1 MPAVSSREI
10 RLAARPKGWPSLDD
24 FAMAAVEVPAP
35 PDGWVQVRNLCMSVD
50 PYMRGRMDEGKS
62 YVPPFEL
69 GEPLEG
75 AAVGEIVE
83 SRAAGLAAGDIVT
96 SMFGW
101 REYFAAPADTVR
113 KVDPSVRPL
122 SAYLGVLGVTGFTA
136 WVGLQLFE
144 IATGERVFI
153 SAAAGAVGSVAGQLA
168 KLRGCFVVGSVGS
181 PRKVAF
187 ALEELGYDAAFNY
200 KDGDIRR
207 QLARAAPDG
216 IDVYFDNVGGEHL
229 EAALSALRVN
239 GRIIACGAISAY
251 NASEPPPGPRNLG
264 LVIGKR
270 LSIKGFIVTDWSRR
284 MPEFVAETGRY
295 LREGKLK
302 AEETVVDGI
311 ENAPRAFLDLLNGEN
326 IGKMVV
332 KLSGVS

>member
-1 MPAVSSREI
+1 MARVFRGAGRHRSKGRPERTTAVSLSGRARRDRVHRLGRTAALRDRDGRARVHLGGGRRRRQRRRTTGQAARLFRRGQR
-10 RLAARPKGWPSLDD
+10 RLAAEGRVRAGGARLRR
-24 FAMAAVEVPAP
+24 
-35 PDGWVQVRNLCMSVD
+35 GVQ
-50 PYMRGRMDEGKS
+50 
-62 YVPPFEL
+62 
-69 GEPLEG
+69 
-75 AAVGEIVE
+75 
-83 SRAAGLAAGDIVT
+83 
-96 SMFGW
+96 
-101 REYFAAPADTVR
+101 
-113 KVDPSVRPL
+113 
-122 SAYLGVLGVTGFTA
+122 
-136 WVGLQLFE
+136 LQ
-144 IATGERVFI
+144 
-153 SAAAGAVGSVAGQLA
+153 
-168 KLRGCFVVGSVGS
+168 
-181 PRKVAF
+181 
-187 ALEELGYDAAFNY
+187 
-200 KDGDIRR
+200 RR
-207 QLARAAPDG
+207 R
-216 IDVYFDNVGGEHL
+216 HL

-332 KLSGVS
+332 KLS